1 MFLNTMLTSLLV
13 MGGPNCGGLVEELEV
28 VKLRDGGGP
37 KSPNREVVGRLSVE
51 TGSPSSPCMSGE

>member
-1 MFLNTMLTSLLV
+1 M
-13 MGGPNCGGLVEELEV
+13 EELEV